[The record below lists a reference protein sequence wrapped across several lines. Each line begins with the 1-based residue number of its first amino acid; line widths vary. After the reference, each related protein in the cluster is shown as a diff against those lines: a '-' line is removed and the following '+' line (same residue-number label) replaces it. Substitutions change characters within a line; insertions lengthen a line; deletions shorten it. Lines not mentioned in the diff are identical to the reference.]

1 MVVRTCFRAP
11 RNTRLGFFELATVKC
26 SLFCKFLWSGQVARE
41 MIPTPHNQSKL
52 RYPMSHSLQT
62 KKKRMFRTP
71 FAPNELAQRF
81 AFTEC
86 VSRKLWGAR
95 VAKRQEYFSGFRNVF
110 FKSRSAK
117 STGWLGYLRM
127 FRIVCFCLHCHCKIR
142 LSNYAIEL
150 YLASDSRHTTLY

>member
-11 RNTRLGFFELATVKC
+11 RNTRLGFSELATVKC
-26 SLFCKFLWSGQVARE
+26 ILFCKFLWSGQVARE

-62 KKKRMFRTP
+62 KKTNVSNTLCDQRTCT
-71 FAPNELAQRF
+71 
-81 AFTEC
+81 AFSVHLVC
-86 VSRKLWGAR
+86 FPQAWGAR
-95 VAKRQEYFSGFRNVF
+95 VAKRQEYLSCFRNVF
-110 FKSRSAK
+110 FKSRSGK
-117 STGWLGYLRM
+117 PTGWLGYLRM
-127 FRIVCFCLHCHCKIR
+127 FRIVYFCLHCHCKIR